1 MQEQVSI
8 ATDPP
13 SVADVV
19 TSQIVPQV
27 RAIDRDGVYPQA
39 ALRALGSAGAFAH
52 HTDDG
57 GGLVAAIDD
66 MATVGESCLSS
77 AFCVWC
83 QDALVWYL
91 ARGENAGL
99 RTRLLNPVASG
110 AVLGGTGLSNPMKAF
125 SGIEP
130 LALKGV
136 RVKGGYRVS
145 GRWPW
150 VSNLGPDHL
159 FASIFALEDG
169 RRVMALF
176 DCTDP
181 DVRLMRNA
189 KFIALEGTGTY
200 TVGLRDVFVPD
211 DSIIAGDAGAF
222 VPRIRQGFVLLQLG
236 MAIGLARG
244 VAQAMIAD
252 RTGRD
257 VAGGLPL
264 QPERILER
272 ADDIAGRAA
281 RHAATHDDPSRAAF
295 LDVLKTRLD
304 ASWLALEAAQA
315 ASLQFGARGYVEGAD
330 INRRQREAQFVAIV
344 TPSVKHIT
352 MELAKGV

>member
-1 MQEQVSI
+1 MLDQVAVI
-8 ATDPP
+8 PHP
-13 SVADVV
+13 SVADVIAH
-19 TSQIVPQV
+19 QIAPEV
-27 RAIDRDGVYPQA
+27 RAIDRDGVYPETG
-39 ALRALGSAGAFAH
+39 LRALGSAGAYAH
-52 HTDDG
+52 HIDG
-57 GGLVAAIDD
+57 GGLARAIAD
-66 MATVGESCLSS
+66 MATVAETCLSS

-91 ARGENAGL
+91 ARGENPEL
-99 RTRLLNPVASG
+99 RTRLLTAVASG

-130 LALKGV
+130 LALRGK
-136 RVKGGYRVS
+136 RVAGGYRVS
-145 GRWPW
+145 GRLPW

-169 RRVMALF
+169 RLVMALF
-176 DCTDP
+176 DCADP

-189 KFIALEGTGTY
+189 KFVALEGTGTY

-211 DSIIAGDAGAF
+211 DAIIAEDAAAF

-236 MAIGLARG
+236 MAIGLVRG
-244 VAQAMIAD
+244 VARMMRED
-252 RTGRD
+252 RAGRD
-257 VAGGLPL
+257 AAFLP
-264 QPERILER
+264 PRPDAIEDR
-272 ADDIAGRAA
+272 ANVIMASAIRQAK
-281 RHAATHDDPSRAAF
+281 THDDPARGAF

-315 ASLQFGARGYVEGAD
+315 ASLQFGARGYIEGSD

-352 MELAKGV
+352 TELAKGP